1 MIKIYQD
8 FFNLYSRES
17 RRLSRIFNWLAFFRL
32 AAIVSFLI
40 NGWFCLNHFSGGFLA
55 ATVLS
60 LLVFLILM
68 KKQDSIRYRLDLT
81 NALKEI
87 NRNEMEFLKT
97 GKSSFEN
104 GASFLPE
111 KHPNAGDLDLFG
123 EFSLYHHLNRASTT
137 MGKRRL
143 AEKLLGDGSNTDI
156 EAKQQAIKELMPET
170 NLRQLIQATG
180 MLAKDSPEDFRRIVE
195 WSSGVTSDLS
205 LPARILSFAGPVVLS
220 GLIVASFISGAW
232 WIPYAAST
240 VYISNLMMLG
250 TQMKRVKNEI
260 SGADKVDTI
269 LKNYSRIAVRI
280 EEKSFQSPV
289 LRNLQNVPG
298 NGSVTISHQLA
309 KLSALFRGLESISNV
324 LALFILNGL
333 MQYHVH
339 ALNALLKWKKNYAA
353 DLPLWLDRIGEAEA
367 LSSLANFAANN
378 TDYAFPE
385 MMAEPGFSFSNLG
398 HPLILREK
406 RICNDVDFAD
416 KRFVI
421 LTGSNMSGKSTFLRT
436 LGLNLIL
443 ARTGAPVCASHA
455 RMFPVDVL
463 TSIQQSDS
471 LNENES
477 YFFAEVKRLK
487 AIMDAASGKP
497 VFILLDEILRG
508 TNSDDKRNGTMEV
521 IRKLAAM
528 NCYGVI
534 ATHDLEICNM
544 EPDYPGVLSNM
555 CFEAEI
561 RDSELYFDYKLRGGV
576 CRNKSATFLMKK
588 MGII

>member
-1 MIKIYQD
+1 MVNRYKTLFDKYT
-8 FFNLYSRES
+8 FES
-17 RRLSRIFNWLAFFRL
+17 RRLNREFNMLAFARL
-32 AAIVSFLI
+32 LSVASFLI
-40 NGWFCLNHFSGGFLA
+40 TTWFCISQFSLMLLLFA
-55 ATVLS
+55 SLS
-60 LLVFLILM
+60 LIVFLFLM

-81 NALKEI
+81 KALKEI
-87 NRNEMEFLKT
+87 NRNEMDFLKS
-97 GKSSFEN
+97 GKSAFDN
-104 GASFLPE
+104 GSSFLPE

-137 MGKRRL
+137 MGNRRL
-143 AEKLLGDGSNTDI
+143 AGKLLGDDSNTDI
-156 EAKQQAIKELMPET
+156 EAKQLAIKELMPET
-170 NLRQLIQATG
+170 DLRQMIQATG

-195 WSSGVTSDLS
+195 WSSGAASVLS
-205 LPARILSFAGPVVLS
+205 LVVRTLSFAGPVVLAA
-220 GLIVASFISGAW
+220 LIFASFISGAW

-250 TQMKRVKNEI
+250 TQMKRVRNEI

-339 ALNALLKWKKNYAA
+339 ALNALMKWKKNYAA
-353 DLPLWLDRIGEAEA
+353 DLPLWLERIGEAEA

-378 TDYAFPE
+378 PEYAFPE
-385 MMAEPGFSFSNLG
+385 IVAESGFSFSNLG

-406 RICNDVDFAD
+406 RVCNDVDFAD

-463 TSIQQSDS
+463 TSLQQSDS

-561 RDSELYFDYKLRGGV
+561 RENELYFDYKLHGGV